1 MRFLRFILDLL
12 DNQERKRRERLNR
25 LENMRLRDEVE
36 GYRRFMRELYRQQE
50 QFYGG

>member
-12 DNQERKRRERLNR
+12 DNQERKHRERLNR

-36 GYRRFMRELYRQQE
+36 GYRRFMRTLYQQQE